1 MTVASE
7 NIVPTIPP
15 EEDRAKPT
23 RDVFTASSS
32 VTLGFS
38 MCF

>member
-7 NIVPTIPP
+7 NTLPTIPP
-15 EEDRAKPT
+15 EADRAELT
-23 RDVFTASSS
+23 RGIFTVSSS
-32 VTLGFS
+32 VTLAFS